1 MPRKAPQ
8 TESERAAST
17 PGYAEAA
24 DSERVLT
31 RLRRIE
37 GQVRGIQRM
46 VAEERYCVDVLAQIS
61 ACTNALEK
69 VGLLLLN
76 DHIRHCVRGSLA
88 DGSGDDK
95 IDELVTAVDRF
106 VRAT

>member
-1 MPRKAPQ
+1 MTQ
-8 TESERAAST
+8 TSGEHAHAGH
-17 PGYAEAA
+17 PGYAVAA
-24 DSERVLT
+24 DTGKILL

-46 VAEERYCVDVLAQIS
+46 VEDERYCVDVLAQIS
-61 ACTNALEK
+61 ACTSSLEK

-76 DHIRHCVRGSLA
+76 DHIRTCVRASLA
-88 DGSGDDK
+88 DGGGDDK
-95 IDELVTAVDRF
+95 VEELVGAVDRF